1 MQAASPEDLGTSSV
15 RVSEA
20 SQLAEASTRVSAETD
35 TAEPNTAESDTAA
48 QPLAEGLQAS
58 LAQADAEHSPAELA
72 TSEPEHTVSEASEQ
86 PISSD
91 ADADA
96 AESEVH
102 SEADTETSESEDN
115 DDLLAQLS
123 ESMWASLRPEAQS
136 REALGPPST
145 SGRELKAAGTNSVLS
160 AALLKDQYLPE
171 FRPDHK
177 RLCGQFCP
185 ILTVFESLLL
195 LLLLLQLLTLFT
207 ML

>member
-1 MQAASPEDLGTSSV
+1 MQAASPEDVDTSSV

-20 SQLAEASTRVSAETD
+20 SQLAEASTRISAE
-35 TAEPNTAESDTAA
+35 PDTAA
-48 QPLAEGLQAS
+48 QPLAEDLQAS
-58 LAQADAEHSPAELA
+58 LEQADAERSPAELA
-72 TSEPEHTVSEASEQ
+72 TPEPEHTVPEASEQ

-96 AESEVH
+96 AEGEVH

-136 REALGPPST
+136 RDALEPPST
-145 SGRELKAAGTNSVLS
+145 SGRELKPAGTNSVLS
-160 AALLKDQYLPE
+160 AALLKNQYLPE
-171 FRPDHK
+171 FRPNHK
-177 RLCGQFCP
+177 RLCGRFCP
-185 ILTVFESLLL
+185 ILTVLEL
-195 LLLLLQLLTLFT
+195 LLLLLQLLLQLLTLLT